1 MNFRSRIIIIF
12 LSFFILKC
20 DNSKEG
26 MESNKVIN
34 QEAQTI
40 ENEKDKH
47 QKTIDS
53 LNKEIIELN
62 KTKLTLEKKEEL
74 ASAELYNIVKKAY
87 LDHIIIGTK
96 DIQNSI
102 VFFEDKLG
110 FEIKKGKDHNNGLKN
125 YFIEF
130 NDKSEIEIMS
140 IQKPNDNLAF
150 EYESLIN
157 KDQYA
162 FQFAIRTNQ
171 LSQLKNHLSN
181 LSENF
186 TEFYETESYSILS
199 KKRIDPKF
207 PFFFIQH
214 HKENHIQSNHTNNSS
229 GISSIWLETKNIKST
244 VRKYIEFGFTVLDT
258 LTVGDYTGKTVLLK
272 NENFEL
278 IIIDSNQDKICGI
291 TIKIK
296 NISEFLYRI
305 KEKLNIE
312 SKIKTTSRGRSIF
325 LNPDITKSIWF
336 EFIEN

>member
-20 DNSKEG
+20 DNSKEV

-96 DIQNSI
+96 EIQNSI

-110 FEIKKGKDHNNGLKN
+110 FQIKKGKDHNNGLKN

-186 TEFYETESYSILS
+186 TEFYET
-199 KKRIDPKF
+199 
-207 PFFFIQH
+207 
-214 HKENHIQSNHTNNSS
+214 
-229 GISSIWLETKNIKST
+229 
-244 VRKYIEFGFTVLDT
+244 
-258 LTVGDYTGKTVLLK
+258 
-272 NENFEL
+272 
-278 IIIDSNQDKICGI
+278 
-291 TIKIK
+291 
-296 NISEFLYRI
+296 
-305 KEKLNIE
+305 
-312 SKIKTTSRGRSIF
+312 
-325 LNPDITKSIWF
+325 
-336 EFIEN
+336 